1 MNHYESVFIMHPVLS
16 EDQVRETVEKFKGF
30 IEAKGGKVLQE
41 ENWGLKKLAYP
52 IQSKRSGFYHLI
64 EFQVPGEVVA
74 PLEVEMK
81 RDERIMRFMNV
92 AMDKHH
98 VDYAK
103 VRRAKLQ
110 TAK

>member
-1 MNHYESVFIMHPVLS
+1 MNQYESVFIMHPVLS
-16 EDQVRETVEKFKGF
+16 EEQVRETVEKFRGF
-30 IEAKGGKVLQE
+30 IEAKGGKVLHE

-52 IQSKRSGFYHLI
+52 IQSKRSGFYTLM
-64 EFQVPGEVVA
+64 EFSAPGEVIA

-81 RDERIMRFMNV
+81 RDERIMRFLNI

-103 VRRAKLQ
+103 VRRQKLQ
-110 TAK
+110 KA

>member
-1 MNHYESVFIMHPVLS
+1 MNQYESVFIMHPVLS

-30 IEAKGGKVLQE
+30 VEAKGGKVLHQ

-64 EFQVPGEVVA
+64 EFQMDGEVIQ

-81 RDERIMRFMNV
+81 RDERVMRFLNV
-92 AMDKHH
+92 RMDKHH

-103 VRRAKLQ
+103 VRRQKLKN
-110 TAK
+110 A